1 MLALARLHLLV
12 DDLDACQQQCSQLL
26 EMDKD
31 NDSAFMVKLSCC
43 AYFYS
48 NFIFLD
54 NYIYMSSNMRCR
66 PEISVFILLCFI
78 PDDGRV
84 NVSQA

>member
-31 NDSAFMVKLSCC
+31 NDSAFMVNHSDI
-43 AYFYS
+43 S
-48 NFIFLD
+48 NFFY
-54 NYIYMSSNMRCR
+54 NFSF
-66 PEISVFILLCFI
+66 PPVFTVPLIL
-78 PDDGRV
+78 
-84 NVSQA
+84 

>member
-31 NDSAFMVKLSCC
+31 NDTAFMVNYPRASNS
-43 AYFYS
+43 FDI
-48 NFIFLD
+48 NFIL
-54 NYIYMSSNMRCR
+54 YLSS
-66 PEISVFILLCFI
+66 I
-78 PDDGRV
+78 
-84 NVSQA
+84 